1 MTERTLLESR
11 QSSFSLLP
19 YCISDILPSQVN
31 NLQVI
36 CGNRMHVGMIF
47 PCLMCNIEA
56 AFAPAVHRSSM
67 LDFLPD
73 GRWLPCGDWQC
84 NEVFIWVNGLLSLM
98 RYSLTSPADP
108 HGLCFRYGTVQSV
121 SKQVSCHYDVERRC
135 KCAVLNSVLLIICP
149 QNSHQKNIFCSIWL
163 HNCVLFIYFYLF
175 VCLFV

>member
-47 PCLMCNIEA
+47 PCLMFNIEA

-73 GRWLPCGDWQC
+73 CRWLRCGDWQF
-84 NEVFIWVNGLLSLM
+84 NKVFIWVNGLLSLM
-98 RYSLTSPADP
+98 RYSLTC
-108 HGLCFRYGTVQSV
+108 LLQLRTVCAFVMEQCNLFQNGFCV
-121 SKQVSCHYDVERRC
+121 ITMWGGDANTASKTH
-135 KCAVLNSVLLIICP
+135 
-149 QNSHQKNIFCSIWL
+149 FCSSFTPEL
-163 HNCVLFIYFYLF
+163 PLEKSFFAPSSCTNKNLF
-175 VCLFV
+175 VCLFWN